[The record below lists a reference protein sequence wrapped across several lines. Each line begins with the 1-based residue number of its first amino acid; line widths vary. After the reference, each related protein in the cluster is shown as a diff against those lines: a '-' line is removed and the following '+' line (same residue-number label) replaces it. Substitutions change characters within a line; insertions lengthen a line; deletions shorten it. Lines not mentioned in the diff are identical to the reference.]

1 MVNINYYFKMGLRY
15 ILSHFKNLIYF
26 KYKYRKLFLGRNVL
40 LKGNVKLDNDV
51 IIFDNSKIFG
61 NCKLS
66 KKVRVSENVEIR
78 TTYTEIFIGEGTT
91 VNRNSMIIGKINIG
105 KYCLI
110 APNVVIVGSNHN
122 FDDKNELIR
131 KQGVSSR
138 GITIG
143 DDVWIGAN
151 ATITDGVNIGK
162 GAIIAAGA
170 VVTKNVEEYTIVGG
184 VPAKFISKR

>member
-1 MVNINYYFKMGLRY
+1 
-15 ILSHFKNLIYF
+15 
-26 KYKYRKLFLGRNVL
+26 
-40 LKGNVKLDNDV
+40 
-51 IIFDNSKIFG
+51 
-61 NCKLS
+61 
-66 KKVRVSENVEIR
+66 
-78 TTYTEIFIGEGTT
+78 
-91 VNRNSMIIGKINIG
+91 MIIGKINIG